1 MFSRAISTAFLLST
15 AAFLLASCGGARAG
29 GDDAPMTVD
38 DFFPIRI
45 GDRVVQMQVAALP
58 AEVQRGLMHR
68 QSLGPDEGMLF
79 VFMRPQPLGF
89 WMRNTT
95 IPLDIGYIAPDGE
108 LREIYQ
114 MHPLDELTVQSRGRD
129 LQFALEM
136 NQGWFRKNN
145 VKPGAKLD
153 LKAVA
158 DALRARGLKPEA
170 AGLR

>member
-1 MFSRAISTAFLLST
+1 MFSRALLPT
-15 AAFLLASCGGARAG
+15 LLLFFTLGFATGCGGARSEAKSE
-29 GDDAPMTVD
+29 PKTVD
-38 DFFPIRI
+38 DFFPIKI
-45 GDRVVQMQVAALP
+45 GDRTVRMQVAALP
-58 AEVQRGLMHR
+58 AEVQRGLMQR
-68 QSLGPDEGMLF
+68 KSLGADEGMLF
-79 VFMRPQPLGF
+79 IFMRPQPLGF

-95 IPLDIGYIAPDGE
+95 IPLDIGYIAPNGE
-108 LREIYQ
+108 LREIYAL
-114 MHPLDELTVQSRGRD
+114 HPLDEKTVQSRGRD

-136 NQGWFRKNN
+136 NQGWFQRNG